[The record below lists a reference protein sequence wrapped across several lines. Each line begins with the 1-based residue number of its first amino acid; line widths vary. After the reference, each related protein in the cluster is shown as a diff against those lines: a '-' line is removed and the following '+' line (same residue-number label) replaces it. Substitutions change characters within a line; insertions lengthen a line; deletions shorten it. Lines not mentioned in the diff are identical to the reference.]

1 MANIPDTCGGI
12 ESASVGRIYAMRGE
26 ESGAGNGRGRMLES
40 GSEGE
45 RRQLSRSAKAGKVER
60 VPRMGVRER
69 EGRGMMPWRE
79 V

>member
-1 MANIPDTCGGI
+1 
-12 ESASVGRIYAMRGE
+12 MRGE

-45 RRQLSRSAKAGKVER
+45 RRQLSRSAKVER
-60 VPRMGVRER
+60 VPRMGARER
-69 EGRGMMPWRE
+69 EGRGMMPWGE